1 MLRRTGPR
9 KALAFL
15 TLLFLFSALSAA
27 ESGCGGTGSEVKDK
41 VEEAVRLISSSQ
53 PLLEDL
59 LQLDQRLNTL
69 GQRYPRLEDTLA
81 EGKSLAE
88 MALVEVEELESR
100 YSRARDLLREAAD
113 MEGAEAYGEYA
124 RLIAEAVELE
134 LEALSLNRRLL
145 TAVYDMLD
153 VLPLAE
159 SSEQLS
165 YYVEEIDR
173 LTEEIS
179 RLFREGAE
187 AAARADAYCREH
199 GL

>member
-1 MLRRTGPR
+1 MRRTGPR